1 MAKNDLLARKMLEK
15 AVEGESPK
23 DIAELYGVEELEVVG
38 TIKELLAQGDIFSE
52 LEERRM
58 LVYKLKALLQ
68 RAEQFLDYTDVRT
81 APKLLDSA
89 NNLIKTISELQV
101 RQQAISDE
109 ETRKL
114 ALQQAALIM
123 EVVQA
128 SYQRARLLL
137 QQEYP
142 EVDILQIDAAFQMG
156 VKELA
161 TSNSAGSG
169 R

>member
-1 MAKNDLLARKMLEK
+1 MAKPSLLARQILERT
-15 AVEGESPK
+15 VEGETPS
-23 DIAELYGVEELEVVG
+23 DIADRYGIPELEVVS
-38 TIKELLAQGDIFSE
+38 TVKELLATGDVYTD

-58 LVYKLKALLQ
+58 LVYKLKALLK
-68 RAEQFLDYTDVRT
+68 RAESFLDYTDIRT

-89 NNLIKTISELQV
+89 NNLIKSIAEMQEK
-101 RQQAISDE
+101 QQTISDE

-128 SYQRARLLL
+128 SYQRARDLLA
-137 QQEYP
+137 QEYP
-142 EVDILQIDAAFQMG
+142 DVDVQRLDTVFQTG

-161 TSNSAGSG
+161 SSYSA
-169 R
+169 

>member
-1 MAKNDLLARKMLEK
+1 MSKPSLLARQILERT
-15 AVEGESPK
+15 VEGETPS
-23 DIAELYGVEELEVVG
+23 DIADRYGIRELEVVS
-38 TIKELLAQGDIFSE
+38 TVKELLATGDVYTD

-58 LVYKLKALLQ
+58 LVYKLKALLK
-68 RAEQFLDYTDVRT
+68 RAESFLDYTDIRT

-89 NNLIKTISELQV
+89 NNLIRSIAEMQEK
-101 RQQAISDE
+101 QQTISDE

-128 SYQRARLLL
+128 SYQRARDLLA
-137 QQEYP
+137 QEYP
-142 EVDILQIDAAFQMG
+142 DVDVQRLDTVFQTG

-161 TSNSAGSG
+161 SSYSA
-169 R
+169 

>member
-1 MAKNDLLARKMLEK
+1 MPKANLLARQMLEK
-15 AVEGESPK
+15 AVEGESTY
-23 DIAELYGVEELEVVG
+23 DIAERYGVEELEVVS
-38 TIKELLAQGDIFSE
+38 TIKELLAQGDIFTE

-68 RAEQFLDYTDVRT
+68 RAENFLDLTDIRT

-109 ETRKL
+109 ESRKV

-128 SYQRARLLL
+128 SYQRARDLLSK
-137 QQEYP
+137 EYP
-142 EVDILQIDAAFQMG
+142 QVDVSKLDSVFQSG

-161 TSNSAGSG
+161 ASYSS
-169 R
+169 

>member
-1 MAKNDLLARKMLEK
+1 MSKPSLLARQILERT
-15 AVEGESPK
+15 VEGETPS
-23 DIAELYGVEELEVVG
+23 DIADRYGIQELEVVS
-38 TIKELLAQGDIFSE
+38 TVKELLATGDVYTD

-58 LVYKLKALLQ
+58 LVYKLKALLK
-68 RAEQFLDYTDVRT
+68 RAESFLDYTDIRT

-89 NNLIKTISELQV
+89 NNLIKSIAEMQEKQQV
-101 RQQAISDE
+101 ISDE

-128 SYQRARLLL
+128 SYQRARDLLAR
-137 QQEYP
+137 EYP
-142 EVDILQIDAAFQMG
+142 QVDVAKLDQVFQGG

-161 TSNSAGSG
+161 ASYSA
-169 R
+169 